1 MFFDFLSYKVEWK
14 NITYTAADLDI
25 KDVKVVLSKGAG
37 IPLIKVDFPAL
48 KKWKIEANQKINTW
62 FWPNESKV
70 ELTFKDFDIAFKVDL
85 KLDEHGYLDPIV
97 YDAELNF
104 GESTFYHDNAFVA
117 FFMHQWVYFAIV
129 ILKNSVY
136 FVGQYIFTDMM
147 GPVMDS
153 ALNHYQMTMN
163 LPTPI
168 SG

>member
-1 MFFDFLSYKVEWK
+1 MPS
-14 NITYTAADLDI
+14 N
-25 KDVKVVLSKGAG
+25 
-37 IPLIKVDFPAL
+37 
-48 KKWKIEANQKINTW
+48 
-62 FWPNESKV
+62 SKV
-70 ELTFKDFDIAFKVDL
+70 ELIFKDFDVSFKADL

-104 GESTFYHDNAFVA
+104 GDSYLYHDNAIIA

-147 GPVMDS
+147 GPVLDS
-153 ALNHYQMTMN
+153 ALNHYKMEMN
-163 LPTPI
+163 MASPI